1 MRLVL
6 ESIISDAGHKRSKS
20 QNYDRCTREP
30 TGANMISSRSRVR
43 DALGGRRDLG
53 FAADHRAPVPLLS
66 DPLLERRLRRQ
77 PARYLPRCM
86 SAGAVLQMGRNVERP
101 DQPRGLHL
109 RIHRRNGR
117 RNLGRLAREAAL
129 AQEPKRNREY
139 YLSHVPP
146 SYSVAAVNNG
156 PRADIM
162 TRHACQIPKIH

>member
-1 MRLVL
+1 MEQVT
-6 ESIISDAGHKRSKS
+6 EFMTDVTVKH
-20 QNYDRCTREP
+20 
-30 TGANMISSRSRVR
+30 RSRTR

-66 DPLLERRLRRQ
+66 YPLLERRLRRQ
-77 PARYLPRCM
+77 PARYLPRRM

-109 RIHRRNGR
+109 RSHRRNSR

-139 YLSHVPP
+139 YLSHVPRP
-146 SYSVAAVNNG
+146 TRPKLALLRSSLAAG
-156 PRADIM
+156 SPPRHGV
-162 TRHACQIPKIH
+162 RREG

>member
-1 MRLVL
+1 
-6 ESIISDAGHKRSKS
+6 
-20 QNYDRCTREP
+20 
-30 TGANMISSRSRVR
+30 MISSRSRAR

-77 PARYLPRCM
+77 PARYLPRRM

-117 RNLGRLAREAAL
+117 RNLGRFAREAAL
-129 AQEPKRNREY
+129 AHEPKRNREY
-139 YLSHVPP
+139 YLSHVPRDKDDLGLLAG
-146 SYSVAAVNNG
+146 SGEAVVECFEGGVVTAGAEGRHVEDVSDRHAAAVDAAMSRSL
-156 PRADIM
+156 PLS
-162 TRHACQIPKIH
+162 KS